1 MKNVYVSGH
10 FDNLKSSDVRLLDEA
25 SKIGP
30 LHVLLWSD
38 GLIKN
43 QTQYVPKFPQEER
56 LFLLQG
62 IKYVSKIQVIDELP
76 NLDSLPD
83 DIPTSQTIW
92 AVDQSGDNLKKR
104 EFCRSNNIELLVI
117 NDRVLRDYPKLS
129 DSIEVTEPDR
139 KRAIVT
145 GSFDWLHSGHF
156 QFFKEAAEYGDLF
169 VVVGSDKNIC
179 LLKGEGHPLFPQV
192 ERRYMVDAVRFVK
205 QTFIST
211 GVGWMDAE
219 PEIGMIKPDYYI
231 VNEDG
236 DKPEKREFCDKHKI
250 EYIVLKRIPGEG
262 LPRRESTKLRGF

>member
-1 MKNVYVSGH
+1 MKNVFVSGH

-25 SKIGP
+25 SKNGP
-30 LHVLLWSD
+30 LRVFLWSD
-38 GLIKN
+38 KLIKN
-43 QTQYVPKFPQEER
+43 QTSYVPKFPQEER

-62 IKYVSKIQVIDELP
+62 IKYVSEIQVIDELP
-76 NLDSLPD
+76 SLESLPD
-83 DIPTSQTIW
+83 GIPTHQAIW
-92 AVDQSGDNLKKR
+92 VIDQAGDTPQKR
-104 EFCRSNNIELLVI
+104 EYCRSKNIELMI
-117 NDRVLRDYPKLS
+117 IGDRVLRTYPKLS
-129 DSIEVTEPDR
+129 DTVLTSEPGR

-156 QFFKEAAEYGDLF
+156 QFFKEASEYGDLF

-192 ERRYMVDAVRFVK
+192 ERRYMVDAVRYVK

-219 PEIGMIKPDYYI
+219 PEIGVIKPDYYI

-236 DKPEKREFCDKHKI
+236 DKPEKREFCNKHKI
-250 EYIVLKRIPGEG
+250 EYIVLKRVPGEG

>member
-1 MKNVYVSGH
+1 MKRIIVSGH

-25 SKIGP
+25 SKHGE
-30 LHVLLWSD
+30 VYVYLWSD
-38 GLIKN
+38 RLLKN
-43 QTQYVPKFPQEER
+43 QTSYVPKFPQEER
-56 LFLLQG
+56 LFLLEG
-62 IKYVSKIQVIDELP
+62 IKYISAIQIIEELP
-76 NLDSLPD
+76 DLDSLPD
-83 DIPTSQTIW
+83 IDPSFQTIW
-92 AVDQSGDNLKKR
+92 VVDQMGDNPQKL
-104 EFCRSNNIELLVI
+104 EFCRNRNMELLVV
-117 NDRVLRDYPKLS
+117 NDRVLHTYPELS
-129 DSIEVTEPDR
+129 DVVKETENGR

-192 ERRYMVDAVRFVK
+192 ERRYMADAVRYVK

-219 PEIGMIKPDYYI
+219 PEIGLIKPEYYV

-236 DKPEKREFCDKHKI
+236 DKPEKREFCDAHHI
-250 EYIVLKRIPGEG
+250 EYVVLKRIPGEG